1 MSIRNEL
8 KAQIESLTDKQ
19 AAVVYGAYL
28 KIREKAPATVDEF
41 PEELLSLCLE
51 EKRELLR
58 KLQENGIPAA
68 ERKAAGS
75 RKE

>member
-1 MSIRNEL
+1 M
-8 KAQIESLTDKQ
+8 TT
-19 AAVVYGAYL
+19 Y
-28 KIREKAPATVDEF
+28 PATVDEL